1 MPYLKYNRYFELR
14 IINRSKN
21 QITMKNTIVLTIG
34 VLLFITSSC
43 GGSTKGHWT
52 EEDKTKLKTEFN
64 KQRSQLDQI
73 LGKEKTD
80 KWVNCA
86 IDKMEQKFN
95 NPEAAD
101 NDTKAAEKIGEE
113 CMKEIIGM

>member
-1 MPYLKYNRYFELR
+1 
-14 IINRSKN
+14 
-21 QITMKNTIVLTIG
+21 MKNTIVLTIG

-86 IDKMEQKFN
+86 IDKMEQKFD
-95 NPEAAD
+95 NPEAAEKAIERV
-101 NDTKAAEKIGEE
+101 DTKAAEKIGEE

>member
-1 MPYLKYNRYFELR
+1 
-14 IINRSKN
+14 
-21 QITMKNTIVLTIG
+21 MKNTIVLTIG

-73 LGKEKTD
+73 LGKEK
-80 KWVNCA
+80 N
-86 IDKMEQKFN
+86 
-95 NPEAAD
+95 
-101 NDTKAAEKIGEE
+101 
-113 CMKEIIGM
+113 